1 MCSALRFNGPVLLS
15 FAGSAGRGLAHQLD
29 KGFHLRGQPFVTVVK
44 QLTVHLHGAVRHI
57 QPGKTTC
64 GQRRTH
70 DVLRQE
76 GKTHALLHHLAQQ
89 RSAAQLQI
97 RVDGKAAGG
106 KALIQSV
113 AVAHAALSEQ
123 KFLPGQ
129 LFQRNGFLPGK
140 RVSGRCNKTHR
151 LRHIRRKHQIG
162 VMNIIVLVFML
173 EA

>member
-1 MCSALRFNGPVLLS
+1 MLLS

-29 KGFHLRGQPFVTVVK
+29 KSFHLRGQPFVTVVK

-76 GKTHALLHHLAQQ
+76 GKTHALLYHLAQQ

-140 RVSGRCNKTHR
+140 RTV
-151 LRHIRRKHQIG
+151 Q
-162 VMNIIVLVFML
+162 
-173 EA
+173 